1 MEKSKDKV
9 KVKVKVRVKL
19 KVFSVVNDVKLMA
32 PFPHGRKKKGQ
43 ILVCYSDLYG
53 MILCLEE
60 LFVIGPPQMQ
70 DPCISRA
77 LSCEGNE
84 TGSSA
89 AAVYTHPKAPS
100 WDSYLDDSDPSRH
113 MFQLIYP
120 CFHSKRVGSNDRLS
134 IMIEM

>member
-1 MEKSKDKV
+1 MIWKKSKD

-32 PFPHGRKKKGQ
+32 PFPRMEVKKKGQ
-43 ILVCYSDLYG
+43 ILVCYSDLYC

-77 LSCEGNE
+77 SIRK
-84 TGSSA
+84 SS
-89 AAVYTHPKAPS
+89 
-100 WDSYLDDSDPSRH
+100 R
-113 MFQLIYP
+113 
-120 CFHSKRVGSNDRLS
+120 
-134 IMIEM
+134 IES